1 MNNDREL
8 IHAAMQWHA
17 AHARRMAIGT
27 IRRRLDKEIKVR
39 AHTLFSPLRHQ
50 QAEAARQLTE
60 LKRREL
66 AALRLLAKACAKQ
79 RGQFDAAD
87 IVDLD
92 IEAKLLTCAE

>member
-27 IRRRLDKEIKVR
+27 VRRRLDKEIKTGDER
-39 AHTLFSPLRHQ
+39 SCFSPLHRQ

-66 AALRLLAKACAKQ
+66 AALRNLAKACLRQ
-79 RGQFDAAD
+79 RGDFDLAD
-87 IVDLD
+87 VIDLD
-92 IEAKLLTCAE
+92 IEAKLLT